1 MLERQ
6 KEYFLIYVESCFET
20 FKKMKDKSIDFVFT
34 SPPYNRKRNDKYTF
48 YNDVVV
54 DYFDMLD
61 KLIEESMRV
70 SRKYVFINI
79 MKNYYNSSEVYR
91 LFGKYHDKIA
101 EVFVWEK
108 SNPLPASGF
117 SITNSFEYILCFG
130 EKGLKSNRTYTK
142 NHLTTSVARMPKEHK
157 AVMHQSVAD
166 YFVGNFMKKGE
177 SCFDPFIG
185 TGTTAISCEKY
196 GVDWSGSEIV
206 SEYAEMAEIRIKE
219 FLTQEETR

>member
-117 SITNSFEYILCFG
+117 IIKNAFEYIIAFG

-142 NHLTTSVARMPKEHK
+142 NHLTTSVARMPKDHK
-157 AVMHQSVAD
+157 AVMHMDVSD
-166 YFVGNFMKKGE
+166 FFIGNFMKQGD
-177 SCFDPFIG
+177 SCYDPFIG

-196 GVDWSGSEIV
+196 GVDWIGSEIV
-206 SEYAEMAEIRIKE
+206 SEYAEMAETRIKE
-219 FLTQEETR
+219 FLTKEE

>member
-117 SITNSFEYILCFG
+117 IIKNAFEYIIAFG

-142 NHLTTSVARMPKEHK
+142 NHLTTSVARMPKDHK
-157 AVMHQSVAD
+157 AVMHMDVSD
-166 YFVGNFMKKGE
+166 YFIGNFMKQGD
-177 SCFDPFIG
+177 SCYDPFIG

-196 GVDWSGSEIV
+196 GVDWIGSEIV
-206 SEYAEMAEIRIKE
+206 SEYAEMAETRIKE
-219 FLTQEETR
+219 FLTKEE